1 MHTCPSYLCL
11 LMVQLLPTL
20 ALIGKTLKHAVR
32 QFLERK
38 KGDKE
43 GEKEENYLNVFKK
56 LYNVIIHI

>member
-1 MHTCPSYLCL
+1 MHTWPSYLYL
-11 LMVQLLPTL
+11 LTVQLLPTL
-20 ALIGKTLKHAVR
+20 ALIGRTLKHAVR

-43 GEKEENYLNVFKK
+43 GEKEEKNLNVFKT